1 MVPNS
6 DAQAAADHI
15 IGLKTSPDDNT
26 QKIDGVIN
34 KAYEISTQQRDL
46 KTANAS
52 EAKKVLRKIYETS
65 QFASMRMDIMKKI
78 SEDDKLEAFFGD
90 PNNALTLLVNG
101 NNQLN
106 TLVQNIM
113 KKIENGE
120 IIDINDE
127 HQNIRKCFYE
137 LVLKQDNINV
147 EEYDKQ
153 SIDISS
159 ANDKNIADLLGVSS
173 VYHSKNEG
181 KNIEDQESKFF
192 ERLLHYIPTE
202 IFSRLLEA
210 ITNVKKNY
218 LKETA
223 IITTTNWSNKVSG
236 FSAASFKDRV
246 LDASVD
252 IVDTVVDTAVCVTDN
267 AVKTIHDVT
276 TWKDRISTA
285 EALSE
290 KQSTR
295 ER

>member
-1 MVPNS
+1 M
-6 DAQAAADHI
+6 
-15 IGLKTSPDDNT
+15 
-26 QKIDGVIN
+26 IN